1 MRSWRWAP
9 GRAPVAPS
17 ASPPWKRR
25 LCSASDAGHRITRG
39 AGSIPGSARC
49 LRAVAGAG
57 YGPDVGRGVDFRS
70 LRRRPR
76 QSLVEIMVALKMPE
90 RSVNVDA
97 KAFEILVRLHHR
109 RLIAYALSLTR
120 REDVAED
127 LVQDAFLVA
136 YRDLAK
142 FDPTRDFAAWVRG
155 IVRMKYLEWTR
166 SSRTQAIDGAV
177 IDSIEE
183 RHRTWDR
190 AV

>member
-1 MRSWRWAP
+1 
-9 GRAPVAPS
+9 
-17 ASPPWKRR
+17 
-25 LCSASDAGHRITRG
+25 
-39 AGSIPGSARC
+39 
-49 LRAVAGAG
+49 
-57 YGPDVGRGVDFRS
+57 
-70 LRRRPR
+70 
-76 QSLVEIMVALKMPE
+76 MPE

-190 AV
+190 AVEDGREDALAALRACVGALSGHLGDAISLFYSERRPCAEIAERLGVAEDVVRKRLQRARESLAACLKGKLDGK